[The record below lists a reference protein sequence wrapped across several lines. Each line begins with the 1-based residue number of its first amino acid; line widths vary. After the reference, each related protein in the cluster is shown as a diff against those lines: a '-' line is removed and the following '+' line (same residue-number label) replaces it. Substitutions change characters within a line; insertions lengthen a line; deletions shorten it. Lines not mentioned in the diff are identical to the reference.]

1 VEAAVVF
8 FAGFFAGVFFAEA
21 GLEAALFDAV
31 VFVGVGVGVG
41 VGAVAG
47 AVACVGAVAFAGA
60 VALAAGGD
68 GASPVS
74 TGDWDWA
81 TAGDKR
87 PRQSREKIPAKTAT
101 AKRRT
106 QTLPSAESW
115 HP

>member
-1 VEAAVVF
+1 LCFFLVVVEEAVF
-8 FAGFFAGVFFAEA
+8 FFAALFAGVFLTEVGF
-21 GLEAALFDAV
+21 EAALFDAV
-31 VFVGVGVGVG
+31 VFGGG
-41 VGAVAG
+41 
-47 AVACVGAVAFAGA
+47 AGA

-68 GASPVS
+68 GASPDS
-74 TGDWDWA
+74 GDWA
-81 TAGDKR
+81 TEDFKK